1 MAAFIVRDK
10 SANDSAHLLKLD
22 VSGKRGTIIAGYC
35 KTLNAFLSWTI
46 LLITGEFEYN
56 QQQKKTEKKR
66 EQFYRLVHKKFAVT
80 KTTHLKNTMFCF
92 EAPCTELKRL
102 AKVIDRK

>member
-56 QQQKKTEKKR
+56 QQQKRQKKR
-66 EQFYRLVHKKFAVT
+66 ENSSIIWCT
-80 KTTHLKNTMFCF
+80 KSLQSQKLHTLKIQCSV
-92 EAPCTELKRL
+92 LKHPVLNLR
-102 AKVIDRK
+102 D